1 MLEVLGDLVGEVL
14 SVFDTLKWTPL
25 KRKDVIT
32 PTQTNTLPCDLELV
46 TALAETLELL
56 VRRSGSFFVPVDT
69 SEAKVFYDFNGTL
82 ETSCQDLRVFVEA
95 VVRNFFCSEAAFL
108 VALIYMD
115 RLERWS
121 PYLRVNHFNVRRLF
135 IASVMVACKVL
146 DDEVCR
152 NSYYAAVS
160 GLELQELNK
169 MEALVLKELHYKT
182 HVEPEEY
189 YAIAAA

>member
-1 MLEVLGDLVGEVL
+1 MLEVLGDIVGEVL
-14 SVFDTLKWTPL
+14 GVFDTLRWTPL
-25 KRKDVIT
+25 RKKAVMEST
-32 PTQTNTLPCDLELV
+32 RTNTLPCDFELV
-46 TALAETLELL
+46 TALTETLELL
-56 VRRSGSFFVPVDT
+56 IRRSGSFLVPTDN
-69 SEAKVFYDFNGTL
+69 SEATVFYDYNGTL
-82 ETSCQDLRVFVEA
+82 ETLCQDLDLFVET
-95 VVRNFFCSEAAFL
+95 VVRDFFCSEAAFL

-121 PYLRVNHFNVRRLF
+121 PCLRVNHFNVRRLF
-135 IASVMVACKVL
+135 VTSVMIACKVL

-152 NSYYAAVS
+152 NSYYAAVC

-169 MEALVLKELHYKT
+169 MEALVLKELQYKT